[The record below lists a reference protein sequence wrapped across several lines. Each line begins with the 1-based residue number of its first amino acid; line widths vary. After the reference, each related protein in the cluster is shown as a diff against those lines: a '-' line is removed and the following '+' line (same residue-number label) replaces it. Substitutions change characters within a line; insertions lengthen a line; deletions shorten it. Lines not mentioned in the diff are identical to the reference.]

1 MDFDEIKRRAAE
13 VAGQVSSHPRVRQA
27 TATAGEVGS
36 QLRSEFELVRR
47 ALRAQLPM
55 EVEDDT
61 AALKRRLDRVR
72 DEGGAAS

>member
-1 MDFDEIKRRAAE
+1 MDFEQIKRRAAE

-36 QLRSEFELVRR
+36 QLRTEFDMVRR
-47 ALRAQLPM
+47 ALRAQLAM
-55 EVEDDT
+55 EIEDDT
-61 AALKRRLDRVR
+61 AELKRRLDRVR

>member
-1 MDFDEIKRRAAE
+1 MDFDEIRRRAAE

-61 AALKRRLDRVR
+61 AALKRRLDRLR

>member
-61 AALKRRLDRVR
+61 AALKRRLDRLR